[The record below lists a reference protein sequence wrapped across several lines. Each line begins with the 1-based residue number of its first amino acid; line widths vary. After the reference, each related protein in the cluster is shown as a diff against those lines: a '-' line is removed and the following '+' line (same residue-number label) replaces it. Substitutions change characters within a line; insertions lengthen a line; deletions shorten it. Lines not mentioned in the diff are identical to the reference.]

1 MAMANNIAPIFPTIV
16 LSADEIADVRYNA
29 TRSIWNGY
37 VEDVYASDGT
47 FQRTDTWVSVSTEQ
61 CGEMVAK
68 YVGTDYIIEGDEE
81 ALGFDLYIPDF
92 HIGNAHGGTCVIAGA
107 TLKEVL
113 EKLDSF
119 SDT

>member
-1 MAMANNIAPIFPTIV
+1 MSMNPIFPTIQM
-16 LSADEIADVRYNA
+16 SADEMAGVRFNA

-37 VEDVYASDGT
+37 IEEIYSQDGT
-47 FQRTDTWVSVSTEQ
+47 YQRTDTWVSVNTDED
-61 CGEMVAK
+61 GEWVAEF
-68 YVGTDYIIEGDEE
+68 VGTDYAIEGDDD
-81 ALGFDLYIPDF
+81 ALGIDLYEQAFP
-92 HIGNAHGGTCVIAGA
+92 IGNAHNGTCVIVGA